1 MIPKNR
7 KIKQNKMEVK
17 KQRKKQQTIIMKNN
31 HNNTDK

>member
-17 KQRKKQQTIIMKNN
+17 KIKKKTTNN
-31 HNNTDK
+31 NNEK